1 MENHNRPTEAVSRD
15 IAAFVLI
22 MLAALAVLSFVWA
35 GLRISE
41 IKAAA
46 SMKRHRQEL
55 ALSDE
60 LSPFPITRARTVR
73 VLCNTPRLY
82 NLGSSNEEADQIP
95 IGYKAVP
102 SH

>member
-22 MLAALAVLSFVWA
+22 SWRRWQSSPSSGPASASARSKRPRAL
-35 GLRISE
+35 
-41 IKAAA
+41 
-46 SMKRHRQEL
+46 KRHRQEL

-73 VLCNTPRLY
+73 TVQYATAL
-82 NLGSSNEEADQIP
+82 
-95 IGYKAVP
+95 
-102 SH
+102 